1 MDGCWKAGC
10 WSADSG
16 ISTTSGAHRNV
27 TSERVEVWGA
37 RGVRHIAK
45 LTKSSERGHW
55 NHQK

>member
-1 MDGCWKAGC
+1 MDVGRLDVGVPIVEFPLLQ
-10 WSADSG
+10 DS
-16 ISTTSGAHRNV
+16 HRNV

-37 RGVRHIAK
+37 RGVRQIAE